1 MRHLC
6 LFASKSVSMG
16 SNLPKYRLFT
26 ALLLLFVAC
35 VARGA
40 ESLPADTV
48 MVFRKMAADS
58 AVIVKKQ
65 SKRAAPKKKKA
76 AARKVAKKPAPKAK
90 AVNKIDSVKYVPPKY
105 YLGDRVLMR
114 GDSGADVKKLAEI
127 MVKNLYMDENSV
139 PYTVT
144 GEVLYDKELLRAV
157 KLFQKVSGLYEDGIV
172 GETTIKALRKIH
184 RWRRMNNN
192 K

>member
-1 MRHLC
+1 
-6 LFASKSVSMG
+6 MG
-16 SNLPKYRLFT
+16 SSLPKYRLFT
-26 ALLLLFVAC
+26 ALLLLFVAG

-48 MVFRKMAADS
+48 MMFRKMVADS

-65 SKRAAPKKKKA
+65 PKRAVSKKKKA

-90 AVNKIDSVKYVPPKY
+90 AVNKIDSVKYIPPKY

-144 GEVLYDKELLRAV
+144 GEVLYDNELLRAV

-184 RWRRMNNN
+184 RWRRMNSN